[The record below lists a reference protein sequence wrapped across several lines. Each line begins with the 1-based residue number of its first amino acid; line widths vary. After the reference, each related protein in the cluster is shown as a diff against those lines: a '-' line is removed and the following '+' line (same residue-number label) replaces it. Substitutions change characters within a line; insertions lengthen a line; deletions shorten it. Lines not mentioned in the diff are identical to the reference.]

1 MLPVINGIELLTPKL
16 LDDEEFDFDLPVS
29 PVDSEQ

>member
-1 MLPVINGIELLTPKL
+1 MNGVELLVPNL

-29 PVDSEQ
+29 PGHSEQ